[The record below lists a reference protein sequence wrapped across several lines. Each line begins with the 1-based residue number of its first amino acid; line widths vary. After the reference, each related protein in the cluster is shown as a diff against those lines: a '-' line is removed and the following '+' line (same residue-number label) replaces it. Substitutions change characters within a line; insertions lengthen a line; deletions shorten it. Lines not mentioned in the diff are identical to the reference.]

1 MPIAG
6 INITSVN
13 VKRSANVAGEYQM
26 NCNAS
31 IKDVKEQEFP
41 QINKKGLTLP
51 TEFSAVY
58 ADEKGKPLAEITI
71 IGDVLF
77 LDEKNEQ
84 ILKGWKSDKKIP
96 ESLTV
101 QIMNVIMRDV
111 LSRTIQLT
119 DFLRLPIPLPVP
131 SFVAGQPKPQEKK
144 K

>member
-1 MPIAG
+1 MPVAG
-6 INITSVN
+6 MNITSVS
-13 VKRSANVAGEYQM
+13 VKRNGNFAGEYQM

-31 IKDVKEQEFP
+31 IKDVKEQELP
-41 QINKKGLTLP
+41 QINKKGLTVP
-51 TEFSAVY
+51 TEFSAIY
-58 ADEKGKPLAEITI
+58 ADEKGKSLAEITI
-71 IGDVLF
+71 VGDVLF

-84 ILKGWKSDKKIP
+84 ILKEWKSDKKVP

-131 SFVAGQPKPQEKK
+131 SFVASQPKPQDKK

>member
-13 VKRSANVAGEYQM
+13 IKRSENFAGEYQM

-31 IKDVKEQEFP
+31 IKDVKEQDLP
-41 QINKKGLTLP
+41 QIKKKGLSVP

-58 ADEKGKPLAEITI
+58 ADNSGKSLAEITV

-84 ILKGWKSDKKIP
+84 ILKEWKDGKKIP

-119 DFLRLPIPLPVP
+119 DFLRLPIPLPTP
-131 SFVAGQPKPQEKK
+131 SFVAGQSKPQEKNK
-144 K
+144 

>member
-1 MPIAG
+1 MPVAG

-13 VKRSANVAGEYQM
+13 VKRIGSFAGEYQM

-31 IKDVKEQEFP
+31 IKDVKEQELP
-41 QINKKGLTLP
+41 QSRKGLSVP
-51 TEFSAVY
+51 AEFSAVY
-58 ADEKGKPLAEITI
+58 ADEKGKSLAEITI

-84 ILKGWKSDKKIP
+84 ILKDWKDGKKIP

-101 QIMNVIMRDV
+101 QIMNVMMRDV
-111 LSRTIQLT
+111 LTRTIQLT
-119 DFLRLPIPLPVP
+119 DFLRLPIPLPTP
-131 SFVAGQPKPQEKK
+131 SFVAAPQKMEKK